1 MTRAGGARMLVG
13 NEPSPNRLGEM
24 RPWAGVI
31 QEPLGVESVDVA
43 AVITLAEAWFTAC
56 SVRDV
61 IPLRVED
68 HPRHRLARRRLA
80 VSA

>member
-1 MTRAGGARMLVG
+1 M
-13 NEPSPNRLGEM
+13 
-24 RPWAGVI
+24 I